1 MITFDRFGACTGV
14 ATYRVEGYSPA
25 NGLAHGSLDV
35 TVTACVDCHLA
46 VRQQIEECGMT
57 PYSLGMVT
65 DIRPC
70 GERTTFAE
78 NSFTTQ
84 YPS

>member
-1 MITFDRFGACTGV
+1 MITFDRIGSCTGV
-14 ATYRVEGYSPA
+14 ATYRVEGYTPL

-35 TVTACVDCHLA
+35 DIAACLACHETVRTQL
-46 VRQQIEECGMT
+46 IECGMT

-65 DIRPC
+65 DVRPC
-70 GERTTFAE
+70 GERTTFAD
-78 NSFTTQ
+78 NSFTTK